1 MGGWLLGKQ
10 NMASDRWANT
20 PTVDLGRPNSDPQWK
35 FFRSRKLY
43 TCYGGARG
51 GGKSWA
57 VRVKAVGGALR
68 WEGIKILIIRRT
80 YRDMENSLITP
91 LVKLLPQNVAR
102 YNSTMNMVFFSN
114 GSTIKFGHLPNYGA
128 TVEGEYQGQ
137 EFDWIFM
144 DEATQFTESEFRGI
158 GGCLR
163 GVNKIPKRMYLTCN
177 PGGVGHQWVKRLFID
192 RKFRDGENPDDYV
205 FIPAKWSDN
214 KDLMENSP
222 AYRNMLDNLPE
233 SVRKAHR
240 DGDWNALAG
249 QYFSEFREDAHT
261 IKPFPIPQEWRRYRA
276 FDYGLDCF
284 ACLWIAVDFVGRSYV
299 YREAAESRLIVSQA
313 AALALNATP
322 EYERI
327 EYTIG
332 PPDMWSTLKDTGRT
346 MAEIFTECGLGL
358 VKGNNSRVQGWL
370 NVKELLKPMGDGKP
384 GLLIF
389 SDCRGLIDDLQ
400 ALQYSDKNPSD
411 VATEPH
417 EVTHR
422 PDALRYYCQSRF
434 MAPEVQSQYDSDD
447 DDDVAAMDYQTAL
460 CGGKMSPSYLT
471 Y

>member
-1 MGGWLLGKQ
+1 MGKQ
-10 NMASDRWANT
+10 NMARERWENT
-20 PTVDLGRPNSDPQWK
+20 PKVELGRPNSEPQWK
-35 FFRSRKLY
+35 FFKSRKLY

-57 VRVKAVGGALR
+57 VRTKAVGGALR
-68 WEGIKILIIRRT
+68 WAGIKILIIRRT

-91 LVKLLPQNVAR
+91 LVKLIPQEVGR

-114 GSTIKFGHLPNYGA
+114 GSTIKFGHLPNDRA

-192 RKFRDGENPDDYV
+192 KKYREGENPDDYC

-214 KDLMENSP
+214 KDLMESSP
-222 AYRNMLDNLPE
+222 GYRNMLDNLPE
-233 SVRKAHR
+233 NVRKAHR
-240 DGDWNALAG
+240 DGDWDALAG
-249 QYFSEFREDAHT
+249 QYFAEFREEIHT
-261 IKPFPIPQEWRRYRA
+261 IEPFVIPQEWRRYRA

-299 YREAAESRLIVSQA
+299 YREVAESRLIVSQA
-313 AALALNATP
+313 AELALGVTP

-327 EYTIG
+327 EYTIA
-332 PPDMWSTLKDTGRT
+332 PPDMWSTQKDTGRT

-370 NVKELLKPMGDGKP
+370 NVKEMLKIMRDGKP

-389 SDCRGLIDDLQ
+389 KNCRGLIDNLQ
-400 ALQYSDKNPSD
+400 AVQSDEKNPSD
-411 VATEPH
+411 VAKEPH
-417 EVTHR
+417 EITHR

-434 MAPEVQSQYDSDD
+434 MAPELASQYDHDD
-447 DDDVAAMDYQTAL
+447 DEEDAPMDYQTAM
-460 CGGKMSPSYLT
+460 CGGPMSSSYLT